1 MMTSHEFASMAIVNI
16 VQTLLNQSAVA
27 SFVREKKTENK
38 EA

>member
-1 MMTSHEFASMAIVNI
+1 MMTSHGFASMVIANI
-16 VQTLLNQSAVA
+16 AQTLRNQSAVA